1 MTTSFSNSH
10 TWKNTVQYGISAYS
24 FLVLGKKMSGKEF
37 VEEIKKHYDY
47 TNPRTRAV
55 LQTLKNHL
63 VEISVREDG
72 QTEYSTK

>member
-1 MTTSFSNSH
+1 
-10 TWKNTVQYGISAYS
+10 
-24 FLVLGKKMSGKEF
+24 MSGKEF

-55 LQTLKNHL
+55 LQALENHL
-63 VEISVREDG
+63 VEISVRADG

>member
-1 MTTSFSNSH
+1 MTTSLNNSH
-10 TWKNTVQYGISAYS
+10 IWKNTVQYGVSAYS
-24 FLVLGKKMSGKEF
+24 FLMLGKKMSGKEF

-55 LQTLKNHL
+55 LQALENHL
-63 VEISVREDG
+63 VEISVRTDG